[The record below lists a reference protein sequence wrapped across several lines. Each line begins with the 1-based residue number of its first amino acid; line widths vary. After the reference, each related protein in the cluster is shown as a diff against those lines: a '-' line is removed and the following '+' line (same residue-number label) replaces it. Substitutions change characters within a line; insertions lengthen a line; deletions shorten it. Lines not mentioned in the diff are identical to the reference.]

1 MKVYLVC
8 FSKTGDWDYS
18 MVVGVYRKLDYA
30 MDHARQDRKYC
41 KLFEADTAEP
51 TEQMTEIEVTTSRVG

>member
-1 MKVYLVC
+1 MKVYLVL

-30 MDHARQDRKYC
+30 MDHAREGGKYY
-41 KLFEADTAEP
+41 KLFEADTNEP
-51 TEQMTEIEVTTSRVG
+51 SEQMTEIEVT